1 MLPKA
6 MFGGRLIAISKTQY
20 QRLKRSLGSALYA
33 YIHNGIPVEEFPFCR
48 NKEDYFISINA
59 ITPNKGIHNAVLLA
73 RKLKVRLLL
82 VGPVRDHEYYKL
94 LTKYFGKE
102 VCMLGEVSED
112 EKERLLCKA
121 RALLFPVEREEPFG
135 LNVVEAMAC
144 GTPVLA
150 FNKGAVQEIVRHG
163 VTGFLGSSIE
173 ELARYVKRLD
183 ELDPVTIREFAWRF
197 SHKTMALKYAIMYK
211 DMLK

>member
-1 MLPKA
+1 MLTIVHVVPPYIEFPPTKYGGTERVAYYLLKA
-6 MFGGRLIAISKTQY
+6 QIGLYKELQELLGGGR
-20 QRLKRSLGSALYA
+20 
-33 YIHNGIPVEEFPFCR
+33 
-48 NKEDYFISINA
+48 
-59 ITPNKGIHNAVLLA
+59 A
-73 RKLKVRLLL
+73 R
-82 VGPVRDHEYYKL
+82 
-94 LTKYFGKE
+94 
-102 VCMLGEVSED
+102 EVSED
-112 EKERLLCKA
+112 EKKRLLCKA

-150 FNKGAVQEIVRHG
+150 FNKGAIQEIVRHG
-163 VTGFLGSSIE
+163 VSGFLGSSIE

-197 SHKTMALKYAIMYK
+197 SHKIMALKYAIMYK